1 MSKNII
7 FSSYIINGK
16 WPYDEDRYG
25 SKFQKHLAE
34 YAELVG
40 AGVAYLFY
48 QKPHISWHKATLSKI
63 DCISRF
69 AYSLK
74 LKEYDKML
82 WIDSDIIIKRPAN
95 VFNDFAGGISIVY
108 GDFLP
113 LHYHQF
119 DDFDRDKAEFYE
131 QNNDSGCRIYY
142 KVNSAMFL
150 LDRKAAEIIVDAD
163 AKFTSGEYHDEN
175 IIELAMPK
183 LEKSFFPHVS
193 NASENKDT
201 PFIHYCGL
209 EEKKKLI
216 NLWSEK

>member
-7 FSSYIINGK
+7 FSSYIMNNN

-25 SKFQKHLAE
+25 SKFQEHLAE

-40 AGVAYLFY
+40 ADYEYLFEK
-48 QKPHISWHKATLSKI
+48 QPDISWSGATLYKI
-63 DCISRF
+63 KCIAKF
-69 AYSLK
+69 IGNPK
-74 LKEYDKML
+74 YDKYDKIL
-82 WIDSDIIIKRPAN
+82 WIDSDIIIRRPVD

-150 LDRKAAEIIVDAD
+150 LDRESAMKIAL
-163 AKFTSGEYHDEN
+163 KFHGTHSKTRNDEN
-175 IIELAMPK
+175 IIELAMPNLK
-183 LEKSFFPHVS
+183 KSFFPHVS
-193 NASENKDT
+193 NIDENKDT
-201 PFIHYCGL
+201 PFVHYCGI
-209 EEKKKLI
+209 EAKKQLI
-216 NLWSEK
+216 NLWS

>member
-1 MSKNII
+1 MN
-7 FSSYIINGK
+7 NN

-25 SKFQKHLAE
+25 SKFQEHLAE

-40 AGVAYLFY
+40 ADYEYLFEK
-48 QKPHISWHKATLSKI
+48 QPHISWNEATLSKI
-63 DCISRF
+63 YCIIRF

-74 LKEYDKML
+74 LAEYDKML
-82 WIDSDIIIKRPAN
+82 WIDSDIIIRRPVD
-95 VFNDFAGGISIVY
+95 VFNDFSDGISIVY

-150 LDRKAAEIIVDAD
+150 LDRKAARAIAD
-163 AKFTSGEYHDEN
+163 EFFFSRLQDFHDEN

-193 NASENKDT
+193 NVGENKDT
-201 PFIHYCGL
+201 PFVHYCGI
-209 EEKKKLI
+209 EAKKQLI
-216 NLWSEK
+216 NLWSSK

>member
-1 MSKNII
+1 M
-7 FSSYIINGK
+7 NGE

-25 SKFQKHLAE
+25 TKFKKHLDE

-48 QKPHISWHKATLSKI
+48 QKPHISWREATLSKI
-63 DCISRF
+63 DCIRRF
-69 AYSLK
+69 AYSSR
-74 LKEYDKML
+74 LKEYNKML
-82 WIDSDIIIKRPAN
+82 WIDSDIITRRPVN

-113 LHYHQF
+113 LQYHQF
-119 DDFDRDKAEFYE
+119 DDFDKAKAEFYE

-150 LDRKAAEIIVDAD
+150 LDKKAAEIIADSD
-163 AKFTSGEYHDEN
+163 AKSRIDEYHDEN

-183 LEKSFFPHVS
+183 LEKSFFSHVS
-193 NASENKDT
+193 NISENKDT
-201 PFIHYCGL
+201 SFVHYCGN
-209 EEKKKLI
+209 EAKKQLI
-216 NLWSEK
+216 NLWNEK